1 MNYKKSLTFADALKS
16 SRPTA
21 FGTMVKPIGSRC
33 NLDCNYCYYL
43 DKAELYDRREPRMS
57 LELLDEYIKQY
68 IGSNEVPVVTFSWH
82 GGEPLLA
89 GIDYYRE
96 AVRLQHKYKGDKRID
111 NALQTNAMLI
121 DEEWCDFFREN
132 NFLIGVSIDGP
143 QDIHDG
149 FRRDKQGRPTFD
161 RVVKAIELMARKGV
175 EYNTLTTVNRC
186 SEGRGR
192 EVYRFLKSLGS
203 HYMQFLPVVEHV
215 VEVEG
220 SRRPVIVPP
229 DRDANSYR
237 AEWSVSAEGYG
248 RFMNDI
254 FDDWVLSDVGQ
265 YYVQLFDV
273 SLAQWVGVPPGL
285 CSFSETCGDALVVEH
300 NGDVYS
306 CDHYVYPSYKLGNIR
321 EGNLADMLKSKKQF
335 GFGINKRN
343 TLPRECLKCL
353 YYFACRGE
361 CPKHRFEQSRS
372 GEPNLNALCEG
383 YKMFFAHVKP
393 YMEYM
398 AGLLKEQQP
407 PARVMMWARQRM
419 GFMPF

>member
-21 FGTMVKPIGSRC
+21 FGTMVKPIGSHC
-33 NLDCNYCYYL
+33 NLDCDYCYYL
-43 DKAELYDRREPRMS
+43 DKAELYGNREPRMS
-57 LELLDEYIKQY
+57 LDLLDEYTKQY

-111 NALQTNAMLI
+111 NALQTNALLI

-132 NFLIGVSIDGP
+132 NFLVGVSIDGP

-175 EYNTLTTVNRC
+175 EYNTLTTVNRS

-203 HYMQFLPVVEHV
+203 HYMQFLPVMEHV
-215 VEVEG
+215 VEVAG

-229 DRDANSYR
+229 GSDANSYR

-335 GFGINKRN
+335 AFGINKRN
-343 TLPRECLKCL
+343 TLPRDCLKCP

-372 GEPNLNALCEG
+372 GESNLNALCEG
-383 YKMFFAHVKP
+383 YRMFFAHVKP

-398 AGLLKEQQP
+398 AGLLKEQRP
-407 PARVMMWARQRM
+407 PALVMMWARQRM
-419 GFMPF
+419 GFM